1 MYEFRDTIDNSEQ
14 DVSLLAE
21 AISIDGEYIENHI
34 PGYRTL
40 AVSGRES
47 LEYDVTDED
56 RPIGIDGMEYYGKRQ
71 PDRTIT
77 VKFSL
82 QADTAAIFMA
92 RYRQLK
98 GFCQGDNRELR
109 FADEPNAHYVGTLV
123 TVDEPESGQ
132 LYVVGEMSFYCA
144 DPCLISDVLDSKTAA
159 TEDGIIIAHINNEG
173 SAAAYPIYR
182 ITHAAENGYLGIVHS
197 GGVLEIGN
205 REETDQISY
214 AQSETL
220 SGSFA
225 DFSPFTGTNPQ
236 NEKILHNG
244 TLNLTNY
251 KGIYILRAG
260 TVGSGSFWHGGCRK
274 WDLPADSNGE
284 VGAVNFYTWFSVEFI
299 TGKMGQTGLIQIMLV
314 DANNKLIAGFGVQK
328 SDKVGNMA
336 YVQTYVGGNNPREVH
351 RWYFEPTM
359 WAKDNPFSNGTGS
372 EDILKVGGKLRFY
385 YWGKYYTV
393 SVPELANTKVASV
406 QVFIGQHGSRALN
419 ATQFITVCGIGKF
432 RGRKD
437 NVTKWKD
444 VPNRYAAGSE
454 IVVDTE
460 SDSITVNGLAAN
472 DEKVD
477 GSEFPMLPV
486 GETDIEFYT
495 SSWCETAPEVTVE
508 YRKRWL

>member
-1 MYEFRDTIDNSEQ
+1 MYEFRDTTANNDET
-14 DVSLLAE
+14 VSLLAE
-21 AISIDGEYIENHI
+21 ALSIDGEYIENHI

-98 GFCQGDNRELR
+98 NFCQGDNRELR

-144 DPCLISDVLDSKTAA
+144 DPYLISDVLDSDTAA
-159 TEDGIIIAHINNEG
+159 TESGILTAHVDNDS
-173 SAAAYPIYR
+173 SAAVYPIYR
-182 ITHAAENGYLGIVHS
+182 IKHVTENGYLGIVHP
-197 GGVLEIGN
+197 GGAFEMGN
-205 REETDQISY
+205 REEADTETYQ
-214 AQSETL
+214 QSEVLTKGM
-220 SGSFA
+220 S
-225 DFSPFTGTNPQ
+225 DYVQYTGDNPK
-236 NEKILHNG
+236 NTAIKNNG
-244 TLNLTNY
+244 TLNLASDGY
-251 KGIYILRAG
+251 LRLGSA
-260 TVGSGSFWHGGCRK
+260 GSGSHWHGGCRK

-284 VGAVNFYTWFSVEFI
+284 AGAKNFYLWFRLQFM
-299 TGKMGQTGLIQIMLV
+299 TGLIAQTGLIQVMLT
-314 DANNKLIAGFGVQK
+314 DTSNNIIAAFEVHK
-328 SDKVGNMA
+328 DDMVGNKA
-336 YVQTYVGGNNPREVH
+336 YAQAWVGGNSLREAFK
-351 RWYFEPTM
+351 WDFTPTIYEKQNGFIY
-359 WAKDNPFSNGTGS
+359 AKGY
-372 EDILKVGGKLRFY
+372 EDILKIGSKIRFFY
-385 YWGKYYTV
+385 YGKYYEI
-393 SVPELANTKVASV
+393 SVPELANVKVASV
-406 QVFIGQHGSRALN
+406 QVFIGQYAARNTSKQLV
-419 ATQFITVCGIGKF
+419 TVMGVGEL

-437 NVTKWKD
+437 YVNKLKD
-444 VPNRYAAGSE
+444 IPNRYAAGSE

-460 SDSITVNGLAAN
+460 SDSILVSGLPAN

-477 GSEFPMLPV
+477 GAEFPSLPV
-486 GETDIEFYT
+486 GKTDIEFYT
-495 SSWCETAPEVTVE
+495 SSWCESPPEVTVE